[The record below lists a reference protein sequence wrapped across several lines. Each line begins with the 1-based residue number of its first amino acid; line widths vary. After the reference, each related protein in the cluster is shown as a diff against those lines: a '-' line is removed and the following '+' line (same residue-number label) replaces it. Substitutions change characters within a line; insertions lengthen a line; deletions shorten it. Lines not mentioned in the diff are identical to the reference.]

1 MSIEARVFR
10 DTLGHFCSGVVIAT
24 GQLDGVPAGFAAQSF
39 TSLSLDPPLV
49 ALCPGKS
56 SSSWP
61 KLREAGHFCINVLG
75 ADQQAICRQFA
86 ESGADKFAG
95 IDWRPG
101 ISGAP
106 ILAGVLAYIDCRLEH
121 EHDGGDHTLAIG
133 RVLDLAVLTPEPRPL
148 LFFRG
153 GYGTFEEFST

>member
-1 MSIEARVFR
+1 VTIDARTFR

-24 GQLDGVPAGFAAQSF
+24 GMLDGVPAGFAAQSF

-75 ADQQAICRQFA
+75 AEQQALCRQFA
-86 ESGADKFAG
+86 SSGADKFAG
-95 IDWRPG
+95 VPWRPG
-101 ISGAP
+101 TTGAP
-106 ILAGVLAYIDCRLEH
+106 ILEGVLAYIDCRLEH
-121 EHDGGDHTLAIG
+121 EHDGGDHTLAVG
-133 RVLDLAVLTPEPRPL
+133 RVLDLAVLSEAPRPL

-153 GYGTFEEFST
+153 GYGTFEGF